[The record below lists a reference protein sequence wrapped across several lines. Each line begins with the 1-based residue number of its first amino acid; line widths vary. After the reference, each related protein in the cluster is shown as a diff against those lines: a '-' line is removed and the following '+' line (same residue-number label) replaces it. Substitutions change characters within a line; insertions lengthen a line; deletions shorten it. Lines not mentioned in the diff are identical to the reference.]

1 MSKSTHQFE
10 IRGVDKSGKAFNSI
24 KNRAATTAGQ
34 IRSMVGGALAAMG
47 TYMGLRS
54 IKQSFED
61 LSHLS
66 DTAQKAGLG
75 VEELTKSAEAFK
87 MMGIQN
93 MGVDQFARSLLLM
106 EKNTGQQGV
115 EGFEKVVVELSKIPD
130 AAERSKAAM
139 AVFGRSYQEFL
150 PLINAGEEGVQAFR
164 KVREAMYGVSD
175 AAAQAGDT
183 AADVMGAAADF
194 VKNMWYE
201 GLRMVCG
208 WFGEDFTNSG
218 REAAKNVFTDF
229 EYYLRRAMIAVTKW
243 FKKTQSYFEAVGAFW
258 GGVIGSKMNGASWSE
273 AFDWGLKSYND
284 GLKEMGQEWDK
295 IDAEAEAR
303 IARADERRKNQRMK
317 NKDLDR
323 NANALGGRRK
333 VLDDGEGGASNGSV
347 KAVSK
352 IVNDLVYAGSN
363 AALKMQILGPT
374 FQSETKKQ
382 TEFLKKIAENTEKT
396 ADNTEETAKA
406 ENPEVLN

>member
-10 IRGVDKSGKAFNSI
+10 IRGVDKSGEAFDSI

-66 DTAQKAGLG
+66 DTAQKAGLS
-75 VEELTKSAEAFK
+75 VEELTKATNAFK
-87 MMGIQN
+87 TMGIQN
-93 MGVDQFARSLLLM
+93 MDVDQFARALMIM
-106 EKNTGQQGV
+106 EKNTGLQGV
-115 EGFEKVVVELSKIPD
+115 EGFEKVVGELSKIPD
-130 AAERSKAAM
+130 AAERSKTAM
-139 AVFGRSYQEFL
+139 AVFGRSYQEFM
-150 PLINAGEEGVQAFR
+150 PLINAGQEGVEAFN
-164 KVREAMYGVSD
+164 KVRAAVHGVSD
-175 AAAQAGDT
+175 AAANAGDT
-183 AADVMGAAADF
+183 VCDIMGEAANW
-194 VKNMWYE
+194 VKDIWYE

-208 WFGEDFTNSG
+208 WFGEGFTKSG
-218 REAAKNVFTDF
+218 REAAANVFAGFT
-229 EYYLRRAMIAVTKW
+229 YYLQRAMIAITKW
-243 FKKTQSYFEAVGAFW
+243 FKKCHAYFEAVGSFW
-258 GGVIGSKMNGASWSE
+258 GTLIGAKMGGESWSK
-273 AFDWGLKSYND
+273 ALDMANKSFSK
-284 GLKEMGQEWDK
+284 GLKEQDE

-303 IARADERRKNQRMK
+303 EKRAENKLAAARMK
-317 NKDLDR
+317 NKDLDKH
-323 NANALGGRRK
+323 ANALGKGRRG
-333 VLDDGEGGASNGSV
+333 LADDGEGGGANDNDSV

-374 FQSETKKQ
+374 LQSESKKQ
-382 TEFLKKIAENTEKT
+382 TAILEKIANNTEKT